1 MNDLL
6 TKTHYHHMFISLQE
20 FFQTSVGPV
29 DKVSL
34 SFNEKGKSTGIATVI
49 FKNSNSAQKAV
60 KLYNN
65 APIDGG
71 KSNLKLELV
80 VDTTKVPFAAR
91 IQPNV
96 QAAVGPRVPNARLVK
111 GRPVKPVV
119 NAKAKAKKVKKQA
132 PKKKSLEEL
141 DQEMADYFATN
152 NSN

>member
-1 MNDLL
+1 MLS
-6 TKTHYHHMFISLQE
+6 FFFLQE

-29 DKVSL
+29 ERISL
-34 SFNEKGKSTGIATVI
+34 SFNEKGKSTGVATVI

-80 VDTTKVPFAAR
+80 VDTTKVPLSAR
-91 IQPNV
+91 IQPNI
-96 QAAVGPRVPNARLVK
+96 QAATVRGKVPNARLVK
-111 GRPVKPVV
+111 GRPVKP
-119 NAKAKAKKVKKQA
+119 ALKQKAKKIVKKQP

-141 DQEMADYFATN
+141 DQEMADYFSTN
-152 NSN
+152 NAN